1 MNETTLYRFNVVQG
15 VMFWEIKVADL
26 KNEDSDNK
34 VKWMESHKL
43 NRAISAQMKKNVERA
58 LIFRESFVLIEVE
71 EEIMKM
77 HQLSFTGRLGEIYRQ
92 QTNRIHQATYQI
104 VNSNLIARVGGY
116 FHDGEMRLKS
126 DPSKVHPEQ
135 KVRY

>member
-1 MNETTLYRFNVVQG
+1 MNETTLYRCNVVQG

-58 LIFRESFVLIEVE
+58 LIFRESFILIEVE

-77 HQLSFTGRLGEIYRQ
+77 HQLSFTGRLGEIFRQ
-92 QTNRIHQATYQI
+92 
-104 VNSNLIARVGGY
+104 
-116 FHDGEMRLKS
+116 
-126 DPSKVHPEQ
+126 
-135 KVRY
+135 